1 MDVVLHWFRRDLRA
15 EDHAALHAALTSGR
29 KVHCL
34 FVFDTDIL
42 DQLDAIAVRIADEAE
57 QRSPLAHAVG
67 RLLGLDPVPRERDE
81 RLLHVVQPVAQQ
93 RAHELHLSEHELVV
107 ATSELDTLHDHLYVM
122 ACAVHDAERD
132 LAAAGQ
138 RPNAAELRDII
149 DWILEAA
156 RPLVAMY
163 PASDPT

>member
-1 MDVVLHWFRRDLRA
+1 MTKLPSEEQQGSEQPHQRCEVCRRVLPSQR
-15 EDHAALHAALTSGR
+15 TGR
-29 KVHCL
+29 PRKYCS
-34 FVFDTDIL
+34 
-42 DQLDAIAVRIADEAE
+42 QACR
-57 QRSPLAHAVG
+57 QR
-67 RLLGLDPVPRERDE
+67 
-81 RLLHVVQPVAQQ
+81 QWVAQQ

-138 RPNAAELRDII
+138 RPGAAELREII
-149 DWILEAA
+149 DWILDAA